1 MDSIDFINHYPRL
14 LDEMGS
20 VIDPKW
26 KSVLEE
32 MRNIDP
38 HDLVTP
44 NTWFIND
51 SSVRGFLIT
60 IFLNKVKEYQ
70 KG

>member
-1 MDSIDFINHYPRL
+1 MDSIDFIIRYPKL
-14 LDEMGS
+14 VDEMGS

-51 SSVRGFLIT
+51 SSVRGFLFT
-60 IFLNKVKEYQ
+60 IFLNKVKGYQ